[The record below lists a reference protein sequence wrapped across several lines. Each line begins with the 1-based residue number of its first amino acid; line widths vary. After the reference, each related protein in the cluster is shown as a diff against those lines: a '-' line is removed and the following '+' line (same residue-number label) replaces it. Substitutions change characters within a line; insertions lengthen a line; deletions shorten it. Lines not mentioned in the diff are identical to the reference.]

1 MIVNN
6 VELFMGSEKKKADK
20 SALIVIDVVNSCC
33 HSDCERKDYGITF
46 SKIRDMIPR
55 LNDFIEEFRNKK
67 TGKIIFVNL
76 TPWTKDYL
84 PQNIQ
89 NLYED
94 PSKEYYNE
102 GSEFELDFYEIKPNK
117 SDLIVT
123 KNNYDAFSN
132 PELDR
137 YLKSKG
143 INNLV
148 ITGVFTDGCV
158 LATVCGAFRL
168 GYNITLITD
177 LVGTTDNKTRQ
188 ALSENLIEFTFPIM
202 YGKTVDSKDYLDQ
215 ILKG

>member
-1 MIVNN
+1 M
-6 VELFMGSEKKKADK
+6 
-20 SALIVIDVVNSCC
+20 
-33 HSDCERKDYGITF
+33 
-46 SKIRDMIPR
+46 
-55 LNDFIEEFRNKK
+55 
-67 TGKIIFVNL
+67 
-76 TPWTKDYL
+76 
-84 PQNIQ
+84 
-89 NLYED
+89 
-94 PSKEYYNE
+94 
-102 GSEFELDFYEIKPNK
+102 
-117 SDLIVT
+117 IVT

-168 GYNITLITD
+168 GYNITIITD
-177 LVGTTDNKTRQ
+177 LVETTDNKTRQ